1 MHMSF
6 APVMLAL
13 ALQAAAP
20 APAAPPKPNEQ
31 PAAASASSYH
41 IRPPDQ
47 LLITVADEAELS
59 GKFRV
64 DNDGS
69 FIFPYLGRIA
79 AAGRTLAELQ
89 GTLTRA
95 LANGYLKN
103 PQVRVEVDQYKSQS
117 VFVSGEVRSP
127 GKITMAGTTM

>member
-1 MHMSF
+1 MATTLFVS
-6 APVMLAL
+6 LAL
-13 ALQAAAP
+13 AAALQ
-20 APAAPPKPNEQ
+20 
-31 PAAASASSYH
+31 SASPPPTTP
-41 IRPPDQ
+41 RPADPPPTSAGYRIGAQDQ

-79 AAGRTLAELQ
+79 AGGKTLADLQ
-89 GTLTRA
+89 GSLSRD

-103 PQVRVEVDQYKSQS
+103 PQVRVEVDQYKS
-117 VFVSGEVRSP
+117 
-127 GKITMAGTTM
+127 